1 MLALVTKNNF
11 KLVITENSKVS
22 SKGKSLMLEPFS

>member
-1 MLALVTKNNF
+1 MLALVTINNF

-22 SKGKSLMLEPFS
+22 PQGISLV

>member
-1 MLALVTKNNF
+1 MLALVTINNV

-22 SKGKSLMLEPFS
+22 PQGTSLV